1 MGFIVGAILYCGGSY
16 IMCLPATMTSSTF
29 WNLLFISVFAGLTI
43 SYKGA
48 KNDNVAYVTTRAMLV
63 GATFLTFYVV
73 VCQTFMSSKAFN
85 APAYANRI
93 TVEEGSFE
101 EDIPTVS
108 DLKKIPLMDSDTAY
122 MIGNRA
128 IGELTDV
135 VSQFRPAGYA
145 TIIDNGKVVKVAPLL
160 YNSYWKWKSNKHN
173 GVPGYVIVDPETG
186 EAQYVKLETGMK
198 YSPSAFFE
206 QDVVRHARTNFPNK
220 HFGNRIFQLDNAG
233 TPYWTIMTETPQ
245 TLFSAKKPDGLIIMN
260 AITGECEWYEIS
272 DIPEWIDL
280 AIEGKDVIKLY
291 NDYGRLQQGYW
302 NSVLAQRGCTK
313 ATNDYGYIAIGNDIC
328 ISSI

>member
-1 MGFIVGAILYCGGSY
+1 M
-16 IMCLPATMTSSTF
+16 
-29 WNLLFISVFAGLTI
+29 
-43 SYKGA
+43 
-48 KNDNVAYVTTRAMLV
+48 
-63 GATFLTFYVV
+63 
-73 VCQTFMSSKAFN
+73 
-85 APAYANRI
+85 
-93 TVEEGSFE
+93 
-101 EDIPTVS
+101 
-108 DLKKIPLMDSDTAY
+108 
-122 MIGNRA
+122 
-128 IGELTDV
+128 
-135 VSQFRPAGYA
+135 
-145 TIIDNGKVVKVAPLL
+145 
-160 YNSYWKWKSNKHN
+160 
-173 GVPGYVIVDPETG
+173 DPETG

-220 HFGNRIFQLDNAG
+220 HFGNRIFQLDDAG